1 MAIHSAGFYSYFQ
14 INLPGTFPVVD
25 THPDATAT
33 TDLRLLNP
41 WPELAAFAEDMTKN
55 IDDLDNYEHGHLPYV
70 AILLHYLK
78 EWEAAHGKYPA
89 SYKEKA
95 AFRELVKSKARP
107 SDPEGVHENFLE
119 GADAVMQTVVPLS
132 LPSGLKEVFEYQ
144 HTDPVGSAARRAC
157 HSRS

>member
-25 THPDATAT
+25 AHPDATAT

-41 WPELAAFAEDMTKN
+41 WPELAAFAEDMTKD
-55 IDDLDNYEHGHLPYV
+55 IDALDNYEHGHLPYV

-78 EWEAAHGKYPA
+78 EWKTAHGNYPA
-89 SYKEKA
+89 SYKDKA
-95 AFRELVKSKARP
+95 AFRELIKSKARP

-119 GADAVMQTVVPLS
+119 GADAVMQTVVSLS

-144 HTDPVGSAARRAC
+144 HADPVGSAARRT
-157 HSRS
+157 